1 MAFEGLSTIGQIHL
15 SVSDV
20 DAAVTFYRD
29 VLGLPFLFQVPRQPM
44 AFFDCGGVRLYIGE
58 PETEEYRTRGMV
70 YFAVPDVDEAH
81 AELSR
86 RGVTFMDEPH
96 VVHRDDHTEIRM
108 AFFRD
113 LDGNNLALMTEV
125 QLDQTSG

>member
-20 DAAVTFYRD
+20 DAAVTFYRE

-44 AFFDCGGVRLYIGE
+44 AFFDCAGVRLYVGE

-70 YFAVPDVDEAH
+70 YFSVPDVDEAY

-86 RGVTFMDEPH
+86 RGVTFRDAPH
-96 VVHRDDHTEIRM
+96 VVHRDDHSEIRM

-113 LDGNNLALMTEV
+113 LDDNNLALMTEAP
-125 QLDQTSG
+125 LDHTSG

>member
-1 MAFEGLSTIGQIHL
+1 MSFDGLATIGQIHL

-20 DAAVTFYRD
+20 DAAVAFYRD
-29 VLGLPFLFQVPRQPM
+29 VLGLPFLFRVPNQPM
-44 AFFDCGGVRLYIGE
+44 AFFDCDGVRLYVGE

-70 YFAVPDVDEAH
+70 YFAVPDLDEAH

-86 RGVTFMDEPH
+86 RGVTFLDGPH
-96 VVHRDDHTEIRM
+96 IVHRDEHSEIRM

-113 LDGNNLALMTEV
+113 LDENNLALMTEV
-125 QLDQTSG
+125 PLDHTSG